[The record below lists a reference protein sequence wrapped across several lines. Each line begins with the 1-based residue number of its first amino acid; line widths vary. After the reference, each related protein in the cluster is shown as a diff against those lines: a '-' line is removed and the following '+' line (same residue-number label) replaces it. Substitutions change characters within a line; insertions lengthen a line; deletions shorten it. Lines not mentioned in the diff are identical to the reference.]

1 LPEKNGSDEMRVL
14 FAHGFE
20 GGPLGSKPTY
30 MRDELGWEVTSPV
43 MSELGWDIESQTRVL
58 LNFIDDGDYDL
69 VIGSSMGGLAAANAS
84 SMRRDSDFRL
94 LLIAPAFGL
103 SDSWEGLS
111 EDELGHWKKTGKRTY
126 RGFEI
131 EIELDWNFM
140 EAAKRMS
147 WPEVAHPTTIIHG
160 SRDEVVSLSVSE
172 VVADVSELVDLVV
185 IEDGHRMKGCLPM
198 LKGLASALVSR

>member
-1 LPEKNGSDEMRVL
+1 MRVL

-20 GGPLGSKPTY
+20 GGPLGSKPAY
-30 MRDELGWEVTSPV
+30 MRDVLGWEVTSPV

-58 LNFIDDGDYDL
+58 LNFIDEGDYDL

-84 SMRRDSDFRL
+84 SMRRENDFRL

-111 EDELGHWKKTGKRTY
+111 EDDLGHWEKTGKRAY
-126 RGFEI
+126 RGFEL

-140 EAAKRMS
+140 EAARRMS

-172 VVADVSELVDLVV
+172 TAAGMSEMVDLVI
-185 IEDGHRMKGCLPM
+185 IEDGHRMKSCLPILGELTSVLM
-198 LKGLASALVSR
+198 SR

>member
-1 LPEKNGSDEMRVL
+1 MRVL

-20 GGPLGSKPTY
+20 GGPSGSKPTY
-30 MRDELGWEVTSPV
+30 MREDLGWEVTSPI
-43 MSELGWDIESQTRVL
+43 MSELGWDIESQTKVL
-58 LNFIDDGDYDL
+58 LRCIDEHDFDL

-111 EDELGHWKKTGKRTY
+111 EDELADWEDSGTRTY
-126 RGFEI
+126 RGFEM
-131 EIELDWNFM
+131 EIDLDWNFM

-147 WPEVAHPTTIIHG
+147 WPEVAHLTTIVHG
-160 SRDEVVSLSVSE
+160 SRDDVVSLSVSE
-172 VVADVSELVDLVV
+172 TASSISEMVELVV
-185 IEDGHRMKGCLPM
+185 IDDGHRMKNCLPI
-198 LKGLASALVSR
+198 LEGLASDLMSR

>member
-1 LPEKNGSDEMRVL
+1 MRIL

-20 GGPLGSKPTY
+20 GGPSGSKPTY
-30 MRDELGWEVTSPV
+30 MREDLGWEVTSPI
-43 MSELGWDIESQTRVL
+43 MSELGWDIESQTKVL
-58 LNFIDDGDYDL
+58 LRCIDEHDFDL

-111 EDELGHWKKTGKRTY
+111 EDELADWEDSGTRTY
-126 RGFEI
+126 RGFEM
-131 EIELDWNFM
+131 EIDLDWNFM

-147 WPEVAHPTTIIHG
+147 WPEVAHYTTIVHG
-160 SRDEVVSLSVSE
+160 SRDDVVSLSVSE
-172 VVADVSELVDLVV
+172 TASSISEMVELVV
-185 IEDGHRMKGCLPM
+185 IDDGHRMKKCLPI
-198 LKGLASALVSR
+198 LEGLASDLMSR